1 MADENYQGQ
10 ERRVSF
16 RLTFPPDRSPRIKI
30 NGMAYA
36 VIDMAENGIRFYNPL
51 RQRMPDGPL
60 QAQVMFQDGEQLIV
74 VAQILRYEPLMITVS
89 LIEGIPMQRMLAEQI
104 LIQKTS
110 ST

>member
-1 MADENYQGQ
+1 
-10 ERRVSF
+10 
-16 RLTFPPDRSPRIKI
+16 
-30 NGMAYA
+30 
-36 VIDMAENGIRFYNPL
+36 
-51 RQRMPDGPL
+51 
-60 QAQVMFQDGEQLIV
+60 MFQDGEQLIV